1 VLTPRALEQAL
12 AEARARRLVT
22 RGALH
27 AALARAPRRH
37 GSAALRTLLS
47 CEAEPALTRSEAEE
61 RLLALV
67 RKARLPE
74 PECNVRLAGYE
85 VDFLWRDRRLVV
97 EVDGYAFHSSPAAFE
112 RDRLRDGELE
122 DAGYRVRRIT
132 WRQLTEDA
140 AGVEQRLRRAL
151 AG

>member
-1 VLTPRALEQAL
+1 M
-12 AEARARRLVT
+12 T
-22 RGALH
+22 RGALR

-37 GSAALRTLLS
+37 GSAALRTLLR

>member
-1 VLTPRALEQAL
+1 M
-12 AEARARRLVT
+12 
-22 RGALH
+22 
-27 AALARAPRRH
+27 
-37 GSAALRTLLS
+37 
-47 CEAEPALTRSEAEE
+47 C
-61 RLLALV
+61 
-67 RKARLPE
+67 
-74 PECNVRLAGYE
+74 LAGYE
-85 VDFLWRDRRLVV
+85 VDFLWRDRRLVI

-132 WRQLTEDA
+132 WRQLTEHA